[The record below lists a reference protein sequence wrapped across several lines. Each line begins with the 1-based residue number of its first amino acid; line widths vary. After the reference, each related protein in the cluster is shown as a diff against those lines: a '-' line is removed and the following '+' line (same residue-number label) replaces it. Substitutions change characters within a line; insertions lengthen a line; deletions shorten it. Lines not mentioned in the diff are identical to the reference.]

1 MQNRSKTLKKL
12 TGTKRG
18 PRKLPLCRKFRNS
31 EGIPCSR
38 AKAVET
44 DEIRGGKERHG
55 AKLGAVLES
64 SMV

>member
-12 TGTKRG
+12 TVTKG
-18 PRKLPLCRKFRNS
+18 GHHKVPLCRKFRNS
-31 EGIPCSR
+31 EGTPCSR

-44 DEIRGGKERHG
+44 DEIGRKGRHG
-55 AKLGAVLES
+55 AKLGTVLES